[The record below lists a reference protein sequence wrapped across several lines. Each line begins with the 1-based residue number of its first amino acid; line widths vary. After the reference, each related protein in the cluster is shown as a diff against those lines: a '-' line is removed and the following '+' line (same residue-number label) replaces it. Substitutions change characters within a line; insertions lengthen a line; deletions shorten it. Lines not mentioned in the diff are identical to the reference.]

1 MELDCRSR
9 SAGQEP
15 DTILIVDD
23 DEINRAILEN
33 IFSPFYAIE
42 ERENGKLGLEAALS
56 QRDRLCAVLLDVVM
70 PEMSGIEVLRALAEE
85 CGRAVCAAA
94 RPRWAWRAFD
104 IAEEADGVRLSC
116 GLLLPGQDL
125 KRHLRGCGRAAVFC
139 ATLSAQVDTLIRRWE
154 SGDMLR
160 ALALDCSAAAAVEQM
175 CDQIEL
181 ELQGH
186 FPGCSFPF
194 RYSPGYGDLPL
205 ELQNPLLDLLD
216 APRRVGLCA
225 SASHILTP
233 RKSVTA
239 ILGAADG
246 PIQPT
251 VRSCLGCP
259 ARESCQY
266 RKSGGHCGIS

>member
-1 MELDCRSR
+1 MSIALGELDLDEVLRYMGTPPSQ
-9 SAGQEP
+9 AG
-15 DTILIVDD
+15 
-23 DEINRAILEN
+23 
-33 IFSPFYAIE
+33 
-42 ERENGKLGLEAALS
+42 
-56 QRDRLCAVLLDVVM
+56 
-70 PEMSGIEVLRALAEE
+70 PELRALAEE

-125 KRHLRGCGRAAVFC
+125 K
-139 ATLSAQVDTLIRRWE
+139 
-154 SGDMLR
+154 
-160 ALALDCSAAAAVEQM
+160 
-175 CDQIEL
+175 
-181 ELQGH
+181 
-186 FPGCSFPF
+186 
-194 RYSPGYGDLPL
+194 YGDLPL

>member
-1 MELDCRSR
+1 MGTPPSQ
-9 SAGQEP
+9 AG
-15 DTILIVDD
+15 
-23 DEINRAILEN
+23 
-33 IFSPFYAIE
+33 
-42 ERENGKLGLEAALS
+42 
-56 QRDRLCAVLLDVVM
+56 
-70 PEMSGIEVLRALAEE
+70 PELRALAEE

-104 IAEEADGVRLSC
+104 IAEEEGGVRLSC

-139 ATLSAQVDTLIRRWE
+139 ATLSAQVDALIRRWE

-194 RYSPGYGDLPL
+194 PVQPQGMGTCPWSSRTPCWTCWTPHGGWGCAPAPATSSPPG
-205 ELQNPLLDLLD
+205 
-216 APRRVGLCA
+216 
-225 SASHILTP
+225 
-233 RKSVTA
+233 KSVTA
-239 ILGAADG
+239 ILGG
-246 PIQPT
+246 GRRTHPT
-251 VRSCLGCP
+251 NCAQLSGLSRPGELPVSKVRWTLWNFVNC
-259 ARESCQY
+259 
-266 RKSGGHCGIS
+266 

>member
-1 MELDCRSR
+1 MPIALGELDLDEVLRYMGTPPSQ
-9 SAGQEP
+9 AG
-15 DTILIVDD
+15 
-23 DEINRAILEN
+23 
-33 IFSPFYAIE
+33 
-42 ERENGKLGLEAALS
+42 
-56 QRDRLCAVLLDVVM
+56 
-70 PEMSGIEVLRALAEE
+70 PELRALAEE

-104 IAEEADGVRLSC
+104 IAEEEGGVRLSC

-139 ATLSAQVDTLIRRWE
+139 ATLSAQADALIRRAE

-160 ALALDCSAAAAVEQM
+160 ALALDSCATAAVEQL

-181 ELQGH
+181 ELQRQ
-186 FPGCSFPF
+186 FPGCFFPF

-205 ELQNPLLDLLD
+205 TLQSSLLALLD
-216 APRRVGLCA
+216 APRQVGLCA

-239 ILGAADG
+239 ILGVADH
-246 PIQPT
+246 PIQAS

-259 ARESCQY
+259 AHDGCQY